1 MKWILISRIE
11 EMRTL
16 FKRNQNLCHSLELVR
31 NWESKTYLSSF
42 SSSLSIFFSS
52 ITPEVVQSTASAS
65 QATPTGSTPTPSVSI
80 DTSQPVT
87 SVQIRL
93 ADGTRFD
100 SIH

>member
-11 EMRTL
+11 EMKTL

-31 NWESKTYLSSF
+31 NWESKTYL

-93 ADGTRFD
+93 ADGTRSD
-100 SIH
+100 LIH